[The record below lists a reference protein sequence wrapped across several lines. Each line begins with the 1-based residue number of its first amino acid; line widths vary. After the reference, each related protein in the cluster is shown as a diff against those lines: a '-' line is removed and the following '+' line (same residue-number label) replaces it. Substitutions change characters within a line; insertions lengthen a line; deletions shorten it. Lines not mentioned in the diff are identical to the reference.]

1 MKVVAFC
8 AACIVCWASGVQAAD
23 LLSGTWTAGN
33 GPDARVYIFKV
44 SGDRITGIVCGPCDD
59 PASVFRIEDGRIA
72 WCRSGRLLYSLRRGR
87 TGVSALRTL
96 SRTCRSDR
104 LHVTA
109 EAVGAARG
117 RSWRRHH
124 VGVAH
129 ARGREL
135 RVESR
140 AVTAGTRKL
149 TASRIASHRGTLGV
163 GWTHGSAELDPQGQR
178 QPGLGTRVRAVHTRG
193 RDNDRRGPD
202 RRRHDHVLHQ
212 PYRHAAGRR
221 PARHPTQRDVRKDL
235 GIPKRQRDAVHM
247 GSRRLLHSGRRDR
260 DDRTDQGTLNSPG
273 TGGVTRRSVGG
284 ISCGIHPYG
293 IR

>member
-23 LLSGTWTAGN
+23 LLSGTWTAGD

-59 PASVFRIEDGRIA
+59 PASVFRIEDGRILA
-72 WCRSGRLLYSLRRGR
+72 ADRAVFFIRYDTGGPAFPRYGPYRERVDASTARNRLKL
-87 TGVSALRTL
+87 
-96 SRTCRSDR
+96 
-104 LHVTA
+104 
-109 EAVGAARG
+109 AARPEADPDAAITSASLTRVVENFELSPVPLPPAPA
-117 RSWRRHH
+117 RSQP
-124 VGVAH
+124 
-129 ARGREL
+129 
-135 RVESR
+135 
-140 AVTAGTRKL
+140 
-149 TASRIASHRGTLGV
+149 SRIDSHRGTLGV

-212 PYRHAAGRR
+212 PYRHAARRR
-221 PARHPTQRDVRKDL
+221 PARRPTQRDVRNDL
-235 GIPKRQRDAVHM
+235 GNPKRQRDAVHM

-273 TGGVTRRSVGG
+273 TGGVTRLSVGG